1 MKALVVVAEEGVAEL
16 QKMVAW
22 AEVEVAGQAKK
33 WEEEVAEEEGR
44 LLQAVVV
51 LVSQH
56 LVGEVE
62 EQEERS
68 CRPVQEL
75 EVEEVAAFLQL
86 QHSRPGRKSP
96 SEEAV
101 EVHPNVQAEEEVP
114 KRYACLRKVEVH

>member
-1 MKALVVVAEEGVAEL
+1 MKALVVVGEVEVAEL

-62 EQEERS
+62 EREEQS
-68 CRPVQEL
+68 FRPAQEL
-75 EVEEVAAFLQL
+75 EGEEVAAFLQL
-86 QHSRPGRKSP
+86 QHSRPGKKNP
-96 SEEAV
+96 LEEAV
-101 EVHPNVQAEEEVP
+101 EDHLNVQAEEVVR
-114 KRYACLRKVEVH
+114 KRYACPRKVEVH

>member
-1 MKALVVVAEEGVAEL
+1 
-16 QKMVAW
+16 
-22 AEVEVAGQAKK
+22 
-33 WEEEVAEEEGR
+33 
-44 LLQAVVV
+44 VV

-62 EQEERS
+62 EREEQS
-68 CRPVQEL
+68 FRPAQEL
-75 EVEEVAAFLQL
+75 EGEEVAAFLQL
-86 QHSRPGRKSP
+86 QHSRLGRKSP